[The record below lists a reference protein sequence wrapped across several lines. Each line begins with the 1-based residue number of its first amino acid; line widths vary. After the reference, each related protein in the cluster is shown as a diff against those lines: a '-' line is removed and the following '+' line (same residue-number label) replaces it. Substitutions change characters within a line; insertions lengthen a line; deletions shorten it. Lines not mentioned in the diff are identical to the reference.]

1 MTESLE
7 DQQVRYAVIAKE
19 AAAKKRPYKVEERT
33 NLLPTSTFKTLRFE
47 NNDLEWLDFI
57 CQSRQGKQPQDG
69 YDFIEGGVANGSVVD
84 TVEAYRLALW
94 T

>member
-33 NLLPTSTFKTLRFE
+33 NLLPISTFI
-47 NNDLEWLDFI
+47 N
-57 CQSRQGKQPQDG
+57 
-69 YDFIEGGVANGSVVD
+69 
-84 TVEAYRLALW
+84 
-94 T
+94 